1 MIFEHSVTFLPE
13 TFLVTY
19 RSFDLTSYT
28 VSSRA
33 GTMLSRV
40 MLMTAILYYPGT
52 SQAFGQQEPPAVT
65 LAEAIRRSERVQPA
79 MVQAAADVRTSAAQ
93 RRSALGAY
101 LPRVTASSSGS
112 DFFSEGPPRLDP
124 VTGELTSGNASS
136 RSITTSLAAS
146 VDLFTGFRRG
156 AEMRAARAGED
167 AAEASLVDARFE
179 QALTTTNQFLDALAA
194 AQLLR
199 VREAS
204 VRRAEEQLKTS
215 VAKLRAGSAT
225 KSDSLRS
232 LVTLG
237 NARLDQIT
245 TQTELASAEA
255 NLARLIGEPGRV
267 RAADDSTFY
276 QVLPAIDTQALRT
289 EAESKSPRIQSAAAN
304 AAAARASTR
313 ASRSEYWPSLT
324 LGANT
329 GWNGSR
335 ANDYDLFNQRQLS
348 LSLRWNLFDGFDRE
362 LTIVQREADLDLA
375 EANASDTKLAVQ
387 AELTTRLAELD
398 AARARTQI
406 TQTSVAAA
414 TEDLRVQQERYR
426 LGASTIVDLLTS
438 QEALNQAEVDVVNA
452 RFDYLRAKAQLEA
465 LIGRN
470 L

>member
-1 MIFEHSVTFLPE
+1 M
-13 TFLVTY
+13 
-19 RSFDLTSYT
+19 LT
-28 VSSRA
+28 R
-33 GTMLSRV
+33 
-40 MLMTAILYYPGT
+40 AILLAGIIATPCLAQVPEQPT
-52 SQAFGQQEPPAVT
+52 VT
-65 LAEAIRRSERVQPA
+65 LAEAIRRAERVQPA
-79 MVQAAADVRTSAAQ
+79 VIRASADVRTAAAQ
-93 RRSALGAY
+93 RRNAWGAY
-101 LPRVTASSSGS
+101 LPRVSASSSGS
-112 DFFSEGPPRLDP
+112 DFFSEGPARIDP
-124 VTGELTSGNASS
+124 VTGELTSGNSS
-136 RSITTSLAAS
+136 TRSVSTSLSAS
-146 VDLFTGFRRG
+146 LDLFTGFRRG
-156 AEMRAARAGED
+156 AEMRAARATQT
-167 AAEASLVDARFE
+167 AAEASLIDARFE

-204 VRRAEEQLKTS
+204 VRRAEEQLKTA

-237 NARLDQIT
+237 TARLDQIT

-267 RAADDSTFY
+267 RAADDSAFY
-276 QVLPAIDTQALRT
+276 RIMPVVDTQAIRT
-289 EAESKSPRIQSAAAN
+289 EAESKSPRIQSAGAN
-304 AAAARASTR
+304 AAAARASAR
-313 ASRSEYWPSLT
+313 ASRSAYWPSLT
-324 LGANT
+324 LAANT

-335 ANDYDLFNQRQLS
+335 TTDYDLFNQRQLS

-362 LTIVQREADLDLA
+362 LTIVQRDAELDLA
-375 EANASDTKLAVQ
+375 EATAADAQREVQ

-398 AARARTQI
+398 AARMRTEI
-406 TQTSVAAA
+406 TETSVAAA
-414 TEDLRVQQERYR
+414 TEDLRVQQQRYR

>member
-1 MIFEHSVTFLPE
+1 
-13 TFLVTY
+13 
-19 RSFDLTSYT
+19 
-28 VSSRA
+28 
-33 GTMLSRV
+33 MLSR
-40 MLMTAILYYPGT
+40 LILTTIILSPPGT
-52 SQAFGQQEPPAVT
+52 SQGSAQQPAVT
-65 LAEAIRRSERVQPA
+65 LADAIRRAERVQPA
-79 MVQAAADVRTSAAQ
+79 MVRASADVRTAAAQ

-101 LPRVTASSSGS
+101 LPRVSASSSGS
-112 DFFSEGPPRLDP
+112 DFFSEGPARIDP
-124 VTGELTSGNASS
+124 VTGELASGNASS
-136 RSITTSLAAS
+136 RSISTSFSAS
-146 VDLFTGFRRG
+146 LDLFTGFRRG

-167 AAEASLVDARFE
+167 AATASLVDARFE

-204 VRRAEEQLKTS
+204 VRRAEQQLKTA

-225 KSDSLRS
+225 RSDSLRS

-237 NARLDQIT
+237 NTRLDQIT
-245 TQTELASAEA
+245 TQTQLASAEA

-267 RAADDSTFY
+267 SAADDSAFY
-276 QVLPAIDTQALRT
+276 QVMPAIDTQALRT

-304 AAAARASTR
+304 AAAARASAR
-313 ASRSEYWPSLT
+313 ASRSAYWPSLT
-324 LGANT
+324 LAANT

-335 ANDYDLFNQRQLS
+335 VTDYDLFNQRQVS

-362 LTIVQREADLDLA
+362 LTVVQREADLDLA
-375 EANASDTKLAVQ
+375 EATAADAGLEVQ

-398 AARARTQI
+398 AARTRTEI

>member
-1 MIFEHSVTFLPE
+1 MLQRP
-13 TFLVTY
+13 LL
-19 RSFDLTSYT
+19 LTALMLAPPG
-28 VSSRA
+28 A
-33 GTMLSRV
+33 GVAAAQTP
-40 MLMTAILYYPGT
+40 AI
-52 SQAFGQQEPPAVT
+52 T
-65 LAEAIRRSERVQPA
+65 LAEAIRRADKVQPA
-79 MVQAAADVRTSAAQ
+79 MVRAASDVRTASAQ

-101 LPRVTASSSGS
+101 LPRLSASSSAS
-112 DFFSEGPPRLDP
+112 DFFSEGASRIDP
-124 VTGELTSGNASS
+124 ITGELTGGNSS
-136 RSITTSLAAS
+136 NRSISTSLSAS
-146 VDLFTGFRRG
+146 LDLFTGFRRG
-156 AEMRAARAGED
+156 AEMRAARAGQA
-167 AAEASLVDARFE
+167 AAEASLLDARFE

-194 AQLLR
+194 AQLLK

-225 KSDSLRS
+225 RSDSLRS

-237 NARLDQIT
+237 NVRLDQIT
-245 TQTELASAEA
+245 TQTQLATAEA
-255 NLARLIGEPGRV
+255 NLARLIGESGRV
-267 RAADDSTFY
+267 RAADDSSFY
-276 QVLPAIDTQALRT
+276 RLTAVIDSQALRL
-289 EAESKSPRIQSAAAN
+289 EAESRSPRVQSAVAN
-304 AAAARASTR
+304 ANSARASLS
-313 ASRSEYWPSLT
+313 ASRSAYWPSLT

-335 ANDYDLFNQRQLS
+335 NNDYDLFNQRQIS

-362 LTIVQREADLDLA
+362 LTIIQRDAQLDLA
-375 EANASDTKLAVQ
+375 EATAADAKREVQ
-387 AELTTRLAELD
+387 AELTTRLAELE
-398 AARARTQI
+398 AARTRTEI

-452 RFDYLRAKAQLEA
+452 RFDYLRAKAQIEA